1 MNVLTKFVRSS
12 RERIK
17 LRSGITFPSFAKQ
30 STSRQISNHLWEG
43 ILQDRFFSRSP
54 TRCSSPHPRKMRPA
68 AEGEG
73 TREDWGECRQTP
85 LFGELSKVIPLGQL
99 LPCHS
104 PWEELVLHRGDV
116 CGRATV
122 LPPSSSPF
130 YPRAVWPRLLR
141 KRRPVHSARASRRL
155 LRLPSATPAPHRR
168 ARCEKNERRG
178 ERTYFS
184 CKRGGSPRHEPRGFC
199 GPRIWPTRQR
209 TKRNISAVFNCS
221 FGGFPPFLSTATR
234 D

>member
-1 MNVLTKFVRSS
+1 MN
-12 RERIK
+12 
-17 LRSGITFPSFAKQ
+17 A
-30 STSRQISNHLWEG
+30 
-43 ILQDRFFSRSP
+43 DR
-54 TRCSSPHPRKMRPA
+54 
-68 AEGEG
+68 
-73 TREDWGECRQTP
+73 
-85 LFGELSKVIPLGQL
+85 
-99 LPCHS
+99 LPCLASFLKSFHS
-104 PWEELVLHRGDV
+104 VSCYRATAHGRNLFCTGGMCAGGQQCFRLPPLLSIPVPS
-116 CGRATV
+116 GRASSANAGPCTV
-122 LPPSSSPF
+122 RALLDCFFGFPP
-130 YPRAVWPRLLR
+130 LR
-141 KRRPVHSARASRRL
+141 RHRR
-155 LRLPSATPAPHRR
+155 RR